1 MEKLAP
7 IGREAMQFTLATICE
22 DSRGC
27 HLGVSAQGWIT
38 TESVKNFTERASTIA
53 SGATFVINSDG
64 GDLQSAMELGKAIR
78 AKQLNARVGTLK
90 PNENK
95 TNPGFTIV
103 PARCLSACLL
113 TYLGGV
119 NRTIEPTDIIG
130 FHGLTVANASAEVG
144 KPTGESHAKEILGA
158 LGRYIESMGVDRRTT
173 DFMLLAKGDAFQ
185 RIPLA
190 TAKQLS
196 IDNQSNNALS
206 AWRLQATDNGSLLA
220 LVTEKQTKS
229 GAIAALAITRPPSG
243 SPNEN
248 LRCIV
253 FVKPAQRSISNNDIK
268 RYFPESVSVQLRSR
282 GKPISG
288 KILSP
293 WQLNGEGAQ
302 TILLISTSELQNLTQ
317 SLSFELD
324 INFPENSGLSIDR
337 STPFGTQGLKGV
349 LVTLTK

>member
-1 MEKLAP
+1 
-7 IGREAMQFTLATICE
+7 MQFTLATICE
-22 DSRGC
+22 ESRGC
-27 HLGVSAQGWIT
+27 HPGISAQGWIT
-38 TESVKNFTERASTIA
+38 TESVRNFNDRASGLA
-53 SGATFVINSDG
+53 NGATLVINSDG

-90 PNENK
+90 SNDSK
-95 TNPGFTIV
+95 TNPAFTIA

-113 TYLGGV
+113 AYLGGV
-119 NRTIEPTDIIG
+119 NRTLEPTDIIG

-144 KPTGESHAKEILGA
+144 KPAGETHAKEILGA

-185 RIPLA
+185 RIPLP

-220 LVTEKQTKS
+220 LVTEKQAK
-229 GAIAALAITRPPSG
+229 GNAIIALAFTRPPNG
-243 SPNEN
+243 SSNEN

-253 FVKPAQRSISNNDIK
+253 FVKPLQRSFSGNDIK
-268 RYFPESVSVQLRSR
+268 RYFPENLGVQLRSR
-282 GKPISG
+282 GKPIAG
-288 KILSP
+288 KTLSP

-302 TILLISTSELQNLTQ
+302 TTLLISTAEIQSLTQ
-317 SLSFELD
+317 SLSFELE
-324 INFPENSGLSIDR
+324 INFPENSGFSVDR
-337 STPFGTQGLKGV
+337 TTPFGTQGLKGV